1 MITIDRFIP
10 QIQEIT
16 RKNGAVNV
24 RLFGSMAKGNATP
37 SSDLDLLVD
46 LAPGKD
52 LLDIIGIKLELEAIL
67 GIRVD
72 VVTEKSLSKHLRV
85 KILREAKP
93 L

>member
-1 MITIDRFIP
+1 MITIDGFIP
-10 QIQEIT
+10 QIQDIT

-52 LLDIIGIKLELEAIL
+52 LLDIIGIKLELEAII

-72 VVTEKSLSKHLRV
+72 VVTEKGLSKHLRE